1 LSDADPPLHH
11 SLGGDLAEEDRKFA
25 EYLASQ
31 GWHGDVG
38 VKGDEALLDDEASV
52 KEVKA
57 VGKVEEVERR
67 E

>member
-1 LSDADPPLHH
+1 VTN

-31 GWHGDVG
+31 GWEGDVG
-38 VKGDEALLDDEASV
+38 VKGDEALLDDGSSVSTKANKQGVEA
-52 KEVKA
+52 KED
-57 VGKVEEVERR
+57 ESR